1 MKCQALIVRECKSLP
16 SLPYIFLLTIINISL
31 GIWRVG
37 WQRKRIIQ
45 NSFRSSRWR
54 FVDHSSGVWN
64 AFFRILSCVAMSG
77 METGDWRGEEQS
89 PAWSQLSVALHHP
102 ITISPQPQ
110 SPLNYLSPLRTWL
123 LYRPDR
129 VFNYHK
135 YTFIK
140 FSSFWG
146 LLCLVQSAYINTFSN
161 SA

>member
-45 NSFRSSRWR
+45 NSFRSSRSLIWSLECIFSYFELCCNVGDGDR
-54 FVDHSSGVWN
+54 RLERRGAESSMVSVV
-64 AFFRILSCVAMSG
+64 SCPPS
-77 METGDWRGEEQS
+77 
-89 PAWSQLSVALHHP
+89 HHP
-102 ITISPQPQ
+102 ITISPQ

-135 YTFIK
+135 YNYQIQLILRPVVTGSI
-140 FSSFWG
+140 S
-146 LLCLVQSAYINTFSN
+146 LY
-161 SA
+161 

>member
-45 NSFRSSRWR
+45 NSFRSSRSLIWSLECI
-54 FVDHSSGVWN
+54 FSYFELCCNV
-64 AFFRILSCVAMSG
+64 G

-89 PAWSQLSVALHHP
+89 PAWSQLSVALHHIIP
-102 ITISPQPQ
+102 SPSHLSPRSIISVLWGPGYSTDLIGSSITI
-110 SPLNYLSPLRTWL
+110 NTI
-123 LYRPDR
+123 
-129 VFNYHK
+129 
-135 YTFIK
+135 IK

-146 LLCLVQSAYINTFSN
+146 LLWLVQSAYINTFSN